1 MTDWHKAQD
10 LHAQDPGRGNAPA
23 KAGHAPR
30 LSQRKVSRN
39 AGGTVYVVTPS
50 AGEAFR
56 IVVNGR
62 TQWALDRLRAAGAA
76 GCTPIVTPGPRWA
89 AYVHKLRRMGV
100 EIETLH
106 EPHDGE
112 FPGTHARYVL
122 RAVVTPQG
130 GDA

>member
-1 MTDWHKAQD
+1 MTPNDSARNLREQE
-10 LHAQDPGRGNAPA
+10 PGRGNRSATA
-23 KAGHAPR
+23 AGTPSISR
-30 LSQRKVSRN
+30 RKVSRN

-62 TQWALDRLRAAGAA
+62 TQWALDRLRAAGAT